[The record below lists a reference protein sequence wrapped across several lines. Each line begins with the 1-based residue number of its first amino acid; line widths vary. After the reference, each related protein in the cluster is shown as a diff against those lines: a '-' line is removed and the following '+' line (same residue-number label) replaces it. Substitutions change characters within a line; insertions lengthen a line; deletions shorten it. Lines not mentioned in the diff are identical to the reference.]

1 MENKNEV
8 IESVSSKK
16 GIVAKVA
23 VVAAGIAAGVGAV
36 LFIKK
41 RRANKNIEEVE
52 VTEDSIEETK

>member
-1 MENKNEV
+1 MKEQNEV
-8 IESVSSKK
+8 IENVSSKK
-16 GIVAKVA
+16 GIIAKVA

-41 RRANKNIEEVE
+41 RKANQVEETE